1 MDALTLWMA
10 VGFLFAGYSVI
21 ANDSVQTLGTWIAS
35 NNERFNWKVMWGAA
49 SAVLLYTLWYGW
61 YMNGGDISY
70 GRLNKIP
77 FQEIQWYHAMAPA
90 LLLLLTRIG
99 VPVSTS
105 FLVLSAFAST
115 FVLEKML
122 VKSMMGYA
130 VAAVAAYAIWIVVS
144 KILDEAKPVK
154 EEHKSYWRVAQW
166 FTTGFL
172 WFTWLSHDMAN
183 IAVFLPR
190 EIPWDLMMLI
200 SVVFVAGLGYMFREG
215 GGKIQQIVL
224 EKHNTRYVRSATIID
239 CVYFVIL
246 FFFKELNDIPMST
259 TWVFVGLLCG
269 RELAM
274 ATVTGKEKFKTVFPL
289 ITKDFIKMMI
299 GLGYMFR
306 EGGGKIQKIVLEKH
320 NTRYVRSATI
330 IDCVYFL
337 ILLFFKEINDIPMS
351 TTWVFVGLLC
361 GRELAMA
368 TVTGKHKFK
377 TVFPLITKD
386 FIKMMIGLGASV
398 GVVLSIHYIIVPNG
412 L

>member
-10 VGFLFAGYSVI
+10 IGFLFAAYSVI

-35 NNERFNWKVMWGAA
+35 NNDKFNWKIMWTAA

-122 VKSMMGYA
+122 MKSMMGYA

-144 KILDEAKPVK
+144 RLLDEAKPVK
-154 EEHKSYWRVAQW
+154 EEHKKRWRIAQW
-166 FTTGFL
+166 ITTGFL

-190 EIPWDLMMLI
+190 QIPWDLMILI
-200 SVVFVAGLGYMFREG
+200 SLVFVIGLGYMFKEG
-215 GGKIQQIVL
+215 GGKIQNIVI

-239 CVYFVIL
+239 AVYWLIL

-274 ATVTGKEKFKTVFPL
+274 ATVTGK
-289 ITKDFIKMMI
+289 
-299 GLGYMFR
+299 
-306 EGGGKIQKIVLEKH
+306 
-320 NTRYVRSATI
+320 
-330 IDCVYFL
+330 
-337 ILLFFKEINDIPMS
+337 
-351 TTWVFVGLLC
+351 
-361 GRELAMA
+361 
-368 TVTGKHKFK
+368 HKFK
-377 TVFPLITKD
+377 TVFPMVTKD
-386 FIKMMIGLGASV
+386 FLKMMIGLGASV
-398 GVVLSIHYIIVPNG
+398 GVVLAIHYVIVPNG
-412 L
+412 Y

>member
-1 MDALTLWMA
+1 MELVTLWMM
-10 VGFLFAGYSVI
+10 VGFLFAAYSVI

-35 NNERFNWKVMWGAA
+35 NNERFNWKTMWIAA
-49 SAVLLYTLWYGW
+49 SSVLLWALWYGW
-61 YMNGGDISY
+61 YMYGGDISY

-77 FQEIQWYHAMAPA
+77 FQEIQWYHAMAPG

-122 VKSMMGYA
+122 MKSMMGYA
-130 VAAVAAYAIWIVVS
+130 VAAVAAYALWLGIT
-144 KILDEAKPVK
+144 KILDENKPVK
-154 EEHKSYWRVAQW
+154 EEHKVYWRVGQW

-172 WFTWLSHDMAN
+172 WWTWLSHDMAN

-190 EIPWDLMMLI
+190 EIPIDLMVGI
-200 SVVFVAGLGYMFREG
+200 SAVFVAGLWYMFREG
-215 GGKIQQIVL
+215 GGKIQNIVL

-239 CVYFVIL
+239 GVYWIIL

-274 ATVTGKEKFKTVFPL
+274 ATMTGKEKFKVVFPL
-289 ITKDFIKMMI
+289 IGKDFLKMM
-299 GLGYMFR
+299 
-306 EGGGKIQKIVLEKH
+306 
-320 NTRYVRSATI
+320 
-330 IDCVYFL
+330 
-337 ILLFFKEINDIPMS
+337 
-351 TTWVFVGLLC
+351 VGL
-361 GRELAMA
+361 A
-368 TVTGKHKFK
+368 
-377 TVFPLITKD
+377 
-386 FIKMMIGLGASV
+386 ASV

>member
-10 VGFLFAGYSVI
+10 IGFLFAAYSVI

-35 NNERFNWKVMWGAA
+35 NNDKFNWKIMWTAA

-77 FQEIQWYHAMAPA
+77 FQEIQWYHAAAPG
-90 LLLLLTRIG
+90 LLLILTRIG

-130 VAAVAAYAIWIVVS
+130 VAAVAAYVIWIGVT
-144 KILDEAKPVK
+144 KLLDEAKPVK
-154 EEHKSYWRVAQW
+154 EEHKKAWRIAQW
-166 FTTGFL
+166 VTTGFL

-190 EIPWDLMMLI
+190 EIPWDLMVLV
-200 SVVFVAGLGYMFREG
+200 SLVFVIGLGYMFREG
-215 GGKIQQIVL
+215 GGKIQNIVI

-239 CVYFVIL
+239 CVYFLIL
-246 FFFKELNDIPMST
+246 LFFKELNDIPMST

-274 ATVTGKEKFKTVFPL
+274 ATMTGKEKFKTVFPL
-289 ITKDFIKMMI
+289 
-299 GLGYMFR
+299 
-306 EGGGKIQKIVLEKH
+306 V
-320 NTRYVRSATI
+320 
-330 IDCVYFL
+330 
-337 ILLFFKEINDIPMS
+337 
-351 TTWVFVGLLC
+351 
-361 GRELAMA
+361 
-368 TVTGKHKFK
+368 
-377 TVFPLITKD
+377 TKD

-398 GVVLSIHYIIVPNG
+398 GVVLAIHYVIVPNG
-412 L
+412 Y

>member
-10 VGFLFAGYSVI
+10 IGFLFAAYSVI

-35 NNERFNWKVMWGAA
+35 NNDKFNWKIMWTAA

-61 YMNGGDISY
+61 YTNGGDISY

-77 FQEIQWYHAMAPA
+77 FQEIQWYHAMAPG
-90 LLLLLTRIG
+90 LLLILTRIG

-130 VAAVAAYAIWIVVS
+130 VAAVAAYVIWIGVT
-144 KILDEAKPVK
+144 KLLNEAKPVK
-154 EEHKSYWRVAQW
+154 EEHKKAWRIAQW
-166 FTTGFL
+166 VTTGFL

-190 EIPWDLMMLI
+190 EIPWDLMILV
-200 SVVFVAGLGYMFREG
+200 SVIFVVGLGYMFREG
-215 GGKIQQIVL
+215 GGKIQQIV
-224 EKHNTRYVRSATIID
+224 I
-239 CVYFVIL
+239 
-246 FFFKELNDIPMST
+246 
-259 TWVFVGLLCG
+259 
-269 RELAM
+269 
-274 ATVTGKEKFKTVFPL
+274 
-289 ITKDFIKMMI
+289 
-299 GLGYMFR
+299 
-306 EGGGKIQKIVLEKH
+306 EKH

-368 TVTGKHKFK
+368 TVTGKEKFK

-398 GVVLSIHYIIVPNG
+398 GVVLSIHYVIVPNG
-412 L
+412 Y

>member
-1 MDALTLWMA
+1 MDALTLWMGI
-10 VGFLFAGYSVI
+10 GFLFAAYSVI

-35 NNERFNWKVMWGAA
+35 NNDKFNWKTMWGAA
-49 SAVLLYTLWYGW
+49 SVVLLYTLWYGW

-77 FQEIQWYHAMAPA
+77 FQEIQWYHAAAPG
-90 LLLLLTRIG
+90 LLLILTRIG

-122 VKSMMGYA
+122 MKSMMGYA
-130 VAAVAAYAIWIVVS
+130 VAAVAAYVIWIGVT
-144 KILDEAKPVK
+144 KLLDEAKPVK
-154 EEHKSYWRVAQW
+154 EEHKNRWRIAQW

-190 EIPWDLMMLI
+190 EIPWDLMVLV
-200 SVVFVAGLGYMFREG
+200 SLVFVFGLGYMFREG
-215 GGKIQQIVL
+215 GGKIQNIVI

-239 CVYFVIL
+239 GVYWL
-246 FFFKELNDIPMST
+246 CLWFFKELNDIPMST

-274 ATVTGKEKFKTVFPL
+274 ATMTGKE
-289 ITKDFIKMMI
+289 
-299 GLGYMFR
+299 
-306 EGGGKIQKIVLEKH
+306 
-320 NTRYVRSATI
+320 
-330 IDCVYFL
+330 
-337 ILLFFKEINDIPMS
+337 
-351 TTWVFVGLLC
+351 
-361 GRELAMA
+361 
-368 TVTGKHKFK
+368 KFK

-398 GVVLSIHYIIVPNG
+398 GVVLAIHYVIVPNG
-412 L
+412 Y

>member
-1 MDALTLWMA
+1 MELVTLWMF
-10 VGFLFAGYSVI
+10 VGFLFAAYSVI

-61 YMNGGDISY
+61 YTNGGDISY

-77 FQEIQWYHAMAPA
+77 FQDIQWYHAAAPG
-90 LLLLLTRIG
+90 LLLILTRIG

-122 VKSMMGYA
+122 MKSMMGYA
-130 VAAVAAYAIWIVVS
+130 VAAVAAYAIWIGVT

-154 EEHKSYWRVAQW
+154 EEHKRYWRIGQW
-166 FTTGFL
+166 VTTGFL

-190 EIPWDLMMLI
+190 QIPVDLMVGI
-200 SVVFVAGLGYMFREG
+200 SFVFIAGLWWMFREG

-239 CVYFVIL
+239 GVYWLIL

-274 ATVTGKEKFKTVFPL
+274 ATMTGKEKFKVVFPL
-289 ITKDFIKMMI
+289 VGKDFLKMM
-299 GLGYMFR
+299 
-306 EGGGKIQKIVLEKH
+306 
-320 NTRYVRSATI
+320 
-330 IDCVYFL
+330 
-337 ILLFFKEINDIPMS
+337 
-351 TTWVFVGLLC
+351 VGL
-361 GRELAMA
+361 A
-368 TVTGKHKFK
+368 
-377 TVFPLITKD
+377 
-386 FIKMMIGLGASV
+386 ASV

>member
-1 MDALTLWMA
+1 MELVTLWMGI
-10 VGFLFAGYSVI
+10 GFLFAAYSVI

-35 NNERFNWKVMWGAA
+35 NNQKVNWKIMWGAA
-49 SAVLLYTLWYGW
+49 SAVLIWALWYGW
-61 YMNGGDISY
+61 YMYGGDISY

-90 LLLLLTRIG
+90 LLLILTRIG

-122 VKSMMGYA
+122 MKSMMGYA
-130 VAAVAAYAIWIVVS
+130 VAAVAAYAIWIGVS
-144 KILDEAKPVK
+144 KLLDEAKPVK
-154 EEHKSYWRVAQW
+154 EEHKKYWRIGQW

-172 WFTWLSHDMAN
+172 WWTWLSHDMAN

-190 EIPWDLMMLI
+190 EIPVDLMIII
-200 SVVFVAGLGYMFREG
+200 SIIFVGGLWYMFREG
-215 GGKIQQIVL
+215 GGKIQNIVL

-239 CVYFVIL
+239 GVYWLIL

-274 ATVTGKEKFKTVFPL
+274 ATVTGKEKFKVVFPL
-289 ITKDFIKMMI
+289 IGKDF
-299 GLGYMFR
+299 F
-306 EGGGKIQKIVLEKH
+306 
-320 NTRYVRSATI
+320 
-330 IDCVYFL
+330 
-337 ILLFFKEINDIPMS
+337 
-351 TTWVFVGLLC
+351 
-361 GRELAMA
+361 
-368 TVTGKHKFK
+368 
-377 TVFPLITKD
+377 
-386 FIKMMIGLGASV
+386 KMMIGLGASV

>member
-10 VGFLFAGYSVI
+10 IGFLFAAYSVI

-35 NNERFNWKVMWGAA
+35 NNEKFNWKVLWGAA
-49 SAVLLYTLWYGW
+49 SVVLLYTLWYGW
-61 YMNGGDISY
+61 YVNGGDISY

-77 FQEIQWYHAMAPA
+77 FQEIQWYHAMAPG
-90 LLLLLTRIG
+90 LLLILTRIG

-130 VAAVAAYAIWIVVS
+130 VAAVAAYVIWIVVS
-144 KILDEAKPVK
+144 KILNEAKPVNEQNK
-154 EEHKSYWRVAQW
+154 RRWRIAQW
-166 FTTGFL
+166 FTTAFL

-190 EIPWDLMMLI
+190 EIPWDLMVI
-200 SVVFVAGLGYMFREG
+200 VSAVFVFGLGYIFYTG

-239 CVYFVIL
+239 CVYFLIL
-246 FFFKELNDIPMST
+246 LFFKELNDIPMST

-299 GLGYMFR
+299 GLG
-306 EGGGKIQKIVLEKH
+306 
-320 NTRYVRSATI
+320 
-330 IDCVYFL
+330 
-337 ILLFFKEINDIPMS
+337 
-351 TTWVFVGLLC
+351 
-361 GRELAMA
+361 
-368 TVTGKHKFK
+368 
-377 TVFPLITKD
+377 
-386 FIKMMIGLGASV
+386 ASV

>member
-10 VGFLFAGYSVI
+10 IGFAFAAYSVI

-35 NNERFNWKVMWGAA
+35 NNDRFNWKIMWGCA

-61 YMNGGDISY
+61 TTNGGDISY

-77 FQEIQWYHAMAPA
+77 FQEIQWYHAMAPG
-90 LLLLLTRIG
+90 LLLILTRIG

-130 VAAVAAYAIWIVVS
+130 VAAVAAYVIWIGVT
-144 KILDEAKPVK
+144 KLLDEAKPVK
-154 EEHKSYWRVAQW
+154 EEHKKAWRVAQW
-166 FTTGFL
+166 VTTGFL

-190 EIPWDLMMLI
+190 QIPWDLMVLVSLI
-200 SVVFVAGLGYMFREG
+200 FVFGLGYMFREG
-215 GGKIQQIVL
+215 GGKIQNIVI
-224 EKHNTRYVRSATIID
+224 EKHNTKYVRSATIID
-239 CVYFVIL
+239 AVYWL
-246 FFFKELNDIPMST
+246 CLWFFKELNDIPMST

-274 ATVTGKEKFKTVFPL
+274 ATMTGKEKFKTVFPL
-289 ITKDFIKMMI
+289 
-299 GLGYMFR
+299 
-306 EGGGKIQKIVLEKH
+306 V
-320 NTRYVRSATI
+320 
-330 IDCVYFL
+330 
-337 ILLFFKEINDIPMS
+337 
-351 TTWVFVGLLC
+351 
-361 GRELAMA
+361 
-368 TVTGKHKFK
+368 
-377 TVFPLITKD
+377 TKD

-398 GVVLSIHYIIVPNG
+398 GVVLMIHYVIVPNQIG
-412 L
+412 M

>member
-1 MDALTLWMA
+1 MELVTLWMA
-10 VGFLFAGYSVI
+10 VGFLFAAYSVI

-35 NNERFNWKVMWGAA
+35 NNERVNWKVMWAAA

-77 FQEIQWYHAMAPA
+77 FQDIQWYHAMAPG
-90 LLLLLTRIG
+90 LLLILTRVG

-115 FVLEKML
+115 FILEKML
-122 VKSMMGYA
+122 MKSMMGYA

-144 KILDEAKPVK
+144 KILDEAKEVK
-154 EEHKSYWRVAQW
+154 EEHKKYWRIGQW
-166 FTTGFL
+166 VTTGFL
-172 WFTWLSHDMAN
+172 WFTWLSHDIAN

-190 EIPWDLMMLI
+190 VIPWDLMICI
-200 SVVFVAGLGYMFREG
+200 STVFIVGLWYMFREG
-215 GGKIQQIVL
+215 GGKIQKIVL

-239 CVYFVIL
+239 GVYWLIL

-274 ATVTGKEKFKTVFPL
+274 ATVTGKEKFKVVFPL
-289 ITKDFIKMMI
+289 IGKDFLKMM
-299 GLGYMFR
+299 
-306 EGGGKIQKIVLEKH
+306 V
-320 NTRYVRSATI
+320 
-330 IDCVYFL
+330 
-337 ILLFFKEINDIPMS
+337 
-351 TTWVFVGLLC
+351 
-361 GRELAMA
+361 
-368 TVTGKHKFK
+368 
-377 TVFPLITKD
+377 
-386 FIKMMIGLGASV
+386 GLGASV
-398 GVVLSIHYIIVPNG
+398 GVVLAIHYIIVPNG

>member
-1 MDALTLWMA
+1 MELVTLWMF
-10 VGFLFAGYSVI
+10 VGFLFAAYSVI

-61 YMNGGDISY
+61 YTNGGDISY

-77 FQEIQWYHAMAPA
+77 FQDIQWYHAAAPG
-90 LLLLLTRIG
+90 LLLILTRIG

-122 VKSMMGYA
+122 MKSMMGYA
-130 VAAVAAYAIWIVVS
+130 VAAVAAYVIWIGVT
-144 KILDEAKPVK
+144 KILDEDKPVK
-154 EEHKSYWRVAQW
+154 EEHKVYWRVGQW

-190 EIPWDLMMLI
+190 QIPVDLMIGI
-200 SVVFVAGLGYMFREG
+200 SFVFIAGLWYMFREG

-239 CVYFVIL
+239 GVYWIIL

-274 ATVTGKEKFKTVFPL
+274 ATMTGKEKFKVVFPL
-289 ITKDFIKMMI
+289 IGKDFLKMM
-299 GLGYMFR
+299 
-306 EGGGKIQKIVLEKH
+306 
-320 NTRYVRSATI
+320 
-330 IDCVYFL
+330 
-337 ILLFFKEINDIPMS
+337 
-351 TTWVFVGLLC
+351 VGL
-361 GRELAMA
+361 A
-368 TVTGKHKFK
+368 
-377 TVFPLITKD
+377 
-386 FIKMMIGLGASV
+386 ASV
-398 GVVLSIHYIIVPNG
+398 GVVLAIHYVIVPAG

>member
-1 MDALTLWMA
+1 MELITLWMGI
-10 VGFLFAGYSVI
+10 GFLFAAYSVI

-35 NNERFNWKVMWGAA
+35 NNERFTWQTMWIAA
-49 SAVLLYTLWYGW
+49 SSVLLWALWYGW
-61 YMNGGDISY
+61 YMYGGDISY

-77 FQEIQWYHAMAPA
+77 FQEIQWYHAMAPG
-90 LLLLLTRIG
+90 LLLLLTRVG

-122 VKSMMGYA
+122 MKSMMGYA
-130 VAAVAAYAIWIVVS
+130 VAAVAAYVIWIGVT

-154 EEHKSYWRVAQW
+154 EEHKRYWRIGQW

-172 WFTWLSHDMAN
+172 WWTWLSHDMAN

-190 EIPWDLMMLI
+190 QIPVDLMILI
-200 SVVFVAGLGYMFREG
+200 SGIFVTGLWYMFREG
-215 GGKIQQIVL
+215 GGKIQNIVL

-239 CVYFVIL
+239 GVYWIIL
-246 FFFKELNDIPMST
+246 FFFKELNDIPLPT

-274 ATVTGKEKFKTVFPL
+274 ATMTGKEKFKVVFPL
-289 ITKDFIKMMI
+289 IGKDFLKMM
-299 GLGYMFR
+299 
-306 EGGGKIQKIVLEKH
+306 
-320 NTRYVRSATI
+320 
-330 IDCVYFL
+330 
-337 ILLFFKEINDIPMS
+337 
-351 TTWVFVGLLC
+351 VGL
-361 GRELAMA
+361 A
-368 TVTGKHKFK
+368 
-377 TVFPLITKD
+377 
-386 FIKMMIGLGASV
+386 ASV

>member
-1 MDALTLWMA
+1 MELVTLWMM
-10 VGFLFAGYSVI
+10 VGFLFAAYSVI

-35 NNERFNWKVMWGAA
+35 NNERFNWKTMWIAA
-49 SAVLLYTLWYGW
+49 SSVLLWALWYGW
-61 YMNGGDISY
+61 YMYGGDISY

-77 FQEIQWYHAMAPA
+77 FQEIQWYHAMAPG

-122 VKSMMGYA
+122 MKSMMGYA
-130 VAAVAAYAIWIVVS
+130 VAAVAAYALWLGIT
-144 KILDEAKPVK
+144 KILDEDKPVK
-154 EEHKSYWRVAQW
+154 EEHKVYWRVGQW

-172 WFTWLSHDMAN
+172 WWTWLSHDMAN

-190 EIPWDLMMLI
+190 ELPVDLMI
-200 SVVFVAGLGYMFREG
+200 IVSAVFVAGLWWMFREG
-215 GGKIQQIVL
+215 GGKIQNIVL

-239 CVYFVIL
+239 GVYWIIL

-274 ATVTGKEKFKTVFPL
+274 ATMTGKERFKVVFPL
-289 ITKDFIKMMI
+289 IGKDFLKMM
-299 GLGYMFR
+299 
-306 EGGGKIQKIVLEKH
+306 
-320 NTRYVRSATI
+320 
-330 IDCVYFL
+330 
-337 ILLFFKEINDIPMS
+337 
-351 TTWVFVGLLC
+351 VGL
-361 GRELAMA
+361 A
-368 TVTGKHKFK
+368 
-377 TVFPLITKD
+377 
-386 FIKMMIGLGASV
+386 ASV
-398 GVVLSIHYIIVPNG
+398 GVVLAIHYVIVPNG

>member
-1 MDALTLWMA
+1 MELVTLWMGI
-10 VGFLFAGYSVI
+10 GFLFAAYSVI

-35 NNERFNWKVMWGAA
+35 NNEKVNWKVMWVAA
-49 SAVLLYTLWYGW
+49 SSVLLWALWYGW
-61 YMNGGDISY
+61 YMYGGDISY

-90 LLLLLTRIG
+90 LLLILTRIG

-122 VKSMMGYA
+122 MKSMMGYA
-130 VAAVAAYAIWIVVS
+130 VAAVAAYALWLGIT
-144 KILDEAKPVK
+144 KILDENKPVK
-154 EEHKSYWRVAQW
+154 EEHKVYWRVGQW

-172 WFTWLSHDMAN
+172 WWTWLSHDMAN

-190 EIPWDLMMLI
+190 VIPVDLMIVISLI
-200 SVVFVAGLGYMFREG
+200 FVGGLWYMFREG
-215 GGKIQQIVL
+215 GGKIQNIVL

-239 CVYFVIL
+239 GVYWLIL

-274 ATVTGKEKFKTVFPL
+274 ATMTGKEKFKVVFPL
-289 ITKDFIKMMI
+289 IGKDFLKMM
-299 GLGYMFR
+299 
-306 EGGGKIQKIVLEKH
+306 V
-320 NTRYVRSATI
+320 
-330 IDCVYFL
+330 
-337 ILLFFKEINDIPMS
+337 
-351 TTWVFVGLLC
+351 
-361 GRELAMA
+361 
-368 TVTGKHKFK
+368 
-377 TVFPLITKD
+377 
-386 FIKMMIGLGASV
+386 GLGASV

>member
-1 MDALTLWMA
+1 MELVTLWMF
-10 VGFLFAGYSVI
+10 VGFLFAAYSVI

-61 YMNGGDISY
+61 YTNGGDISY

-77 FQEIQWYHAMAPA
+77 FQDIEWYHAAAPG
-90 LLLLLTRIG
+90 LLLILTRLG

-122 VKSMMGYA
+122 MKSMMGYA
-130 VAAVAAYAIWIVVS
+130 VAAVAAYAIWIGVT

-154 EEHKSYWRVAQW
+154 EEHKQYWRIGQW
-166 FTTGFL
+166 VTTGFL

-190 EIPWDLMMLI
+190 QIPVDLMVGI
-200 SVVFVAGLGYMFREG
+200 SFVFIAGLWWMFREG

-239 CVYFVIL
+239 GVYWLIL

-274 ATVTGKEKFKTVFPL
+274 ATMTGKEKFKVVFPL
-289 ITKDFIKMMI
+289 IGKDFLKMM
-299 GLGYMFR
+299 
-306 EGGGKIQKIVLEKH
+306 
-320 NTRYVRSATI
+320 
-330 IDCVYFL
+330 
-337 ILLFFKEINDIPMS
+337 
-351 TTWVFVGLLC
+351 VGL
-361 GRELAMA
+361 A
-368 TVTGKHKFK
+368 
-377 TVFPLITKD
+377 
-386 FIKMMIGLGASV
+386 ASV
-398 GVVLSIHYIIVPNG
+398 GVVLAIHYVIVPNG

>member
-1 MDALTLWMA
+1 MELVTLWMF
-10 VGFLFAGYSVI
+10 VGFLFAAYSVI

-61 YMNGGDISY
+61 YTNGGDISY

-77 FQEIQWYHAMAPA
+77 FQDIQWYHAAAPG
-90 LLLLLTRIG
+90 LLLILTRIG

-122 VKSMMGYA
+122 MKSMMGYA
-130 VAAVAAYAIWIVVS
+130 VAAVAAYAIWIGVT

-154 EEHKSYWRVAQW
+154 EEHKRYWRIGQW
-166 FTTGFL
+166 VTTGFL

-190 EIPWDLMMLI
+190 QIPVDLMVGI
-200 SVVFVAGLGYMFREG
+200 SFVFIAGLWWMFREG

-239 CVYFVIL
+239 GVYWLIL

-274 ATVTGKEKFKTVFPL
+274 ATMTGKEKFKVVFPL
-289 ITKDFIKMMI
+289 IGKDFLKMM
-299 GLGYMFR
+299 
-306 EGGGKIQKIVLEKH
+306 
-320 NTRYVRSATI
+320 
-330 IDCVYFL
+330 
-337 ILLFFKEINDIPMS
+337 
-351 TTWVFVGLLC
+351 VGL
-361 GRELAMA
+361 A
-368 TVTGKHKFK
+368 
-377 TVFPLITKD
+377 
-386 FIKMMIGLGASV
+386 ASI
-398 GVVLSIHYIIVPNG
+398 GVVLSIHYNIVPNG